1 MDRPCQVIRLNAHLD
16 DDNWKFV
23 RSDFPG
29 LRKED
34 AGWMDGQGSEGSPSW
49 INFARKL
56 FSVFLP
62 GLFPFDVDGEGG
74 CQATERPTDNCCNII
89 PWRSALRFHHGKL
102 SWAKL
107 LLL

>member
-29 LRKED
+29 LRKD
-34 AGWMDGQGSEGSPSW
+34 DGRMDGQESVGSPSW

-62 GLFPFDVDGEGG
+62 GLFPLDGDDDGKGG
-74 CQATERPTDNCCNII
+74 CQATTDNCCNII